1 MTAKKLRE
9 AIKDIPDNIE
19 IKFWISAPDNNK
31 GIEIPIDGMFYDSD
45 SNVLFL
51 E

>member
-9 AIKDIPDNIE
+9 TIKDIPDNIE
-19 IKFWISAPDNNK
+19 IKFWVSAPDNNK
-31 GIEIPIDGMFYDSD
+31 GIEIPINGIFYDSD
-45 SNVLFL
+45 NNVLFL

>member
-9 AIKDIPDNIE
+9 SIKDMPDNIE

-31 GIEIPIDGMFYDSD
+31 GIEIPIDCMFYDSD

>member
-19 IKFWISAPDNNK
+19 IKFWVSAPDNNK
-31 GIEIPIDGMFYDSD
+31 GIEHTIDWNFYALII
-45 SNVLFL
+45 VWC
-51 E
+51 